1 MFGIAGLVIAGGD
14 VEGVE
19 SRGLKR
25 RFWPGRLLCRV
36 ANRCEYVITV
46 VQA

>member
-19 SRGLKR
+19 SCVLKR
-25 RFWPGRLLCRV
+25 RFWPRTVPCRV
-36 ANRCEYVITV
+36 ANRCDYVITV
-46 VQA
+46 VHA